1 MTTYGFLGM
10 GIMGSA
16 MAANLVRAGND
27 VIVWNRTPEGCA
39 PLVEMGAS
47 MGVSPRDVV
56 STADVTF
63 AMVSDPAAVEEICRG
78 PEGVFEGA
86 GPGHDLIDCSTV
98 DDLTSELLAAELAQR
113 GARFLEAP
121 VTGTKQPAIDGTLV
135 FLAAGERSLYD
146 DVAPALDIMGKLHV
160 FLGRAGMASRMKLII
175 NAIMGSTLAAL
186 CEGLALA
193 QKSELDGA
201 QLLELLDAGA
211 VSNPMFRGKGA
222 ALLSQE
228 YPASFPLKHMQKDFR
243 LTSELSERL
252 GQPIPSIAV
261 ANETY
266 KRALAQGYGD
276 DDFSVVFE
284 VVR

>member
-27 VIVWNRTPEGCA
+27 VIVWNRTPERCK
-39 PLVEMGAS
+39 PLIEMGAS
-47 MGVSPRDVV
+47 MGASPREVV
-56 STADVTF
+56 GTADVTF
-63 AMVSDPAAVEEICRG
+63 AMVSDPAAVEQICEG
-78 PEGVFEGA
+78 PDGVFAGA
-86 GPGHDLIDCSTV
+86 GHGHDFIDCSTV
-98 DDLTSELLAAELAQR
+98 DDLTSQLLAEELAQR

-121 VTGTKQPAIDGTLV
+121 VSGTKQPAIDGTLV
-135 FLAAGERSLYD
+135 FLAAGDRSLYD
-146 DVAPALDIMGKLHV
+146 DVAPALDVMGKHHV
-160 FLGRAGMASRMKLII
+160 FLGRAGLASRMKLVI
-175 NAIMGSTLAAL
+175 NAIMGTTLAAL

-211 VSNPMFRGKGA
+211 VSNPMFRGKGPV
-222 ALLSQE
+222 LLAHE

-243 LTSELSERL
+243 LTAELSEREH
-252 GQPIPSIAV
+252 QPIPSIVA
-261 ANETY
+261 ANELY
-266 KRALAQGYGD
+266 KRALSEGHGD
-276 DDFSVVFE
+276 EDMSAVFE

>member
-1 MTTYGFLGM
+1 MTTYGFLGT

-27 VIVWNRTPEGCA
+27 VIVWNRTPERCE

-47 MGVSPRDVV
+47 MGESPRVVV
-56 STADVTF
+56 SMADVTF
-63 AMVSDPAAVEEICRG
+63 AMVSDPAAVEEICWG
-78 PEGVFEGA
+78 PEGVFAGA
-86 GPGHDLIDCSTV
+86 GPGHDFIDCSTV
-98 DDLTSELLAAELAQR
+98 DDLTSELLAEELAQR

-135 FLAAGERSLYD
+135 FLAAGDRSLYEEL
-146 DVAPALDIMGKLHV
+146 APALDIMGKLHV

-211 VSNPMFRGKGA
+211 VSNPMFRGKGP
-222 ALLSQE
+222 ALLSHE

-243 LTSELSERL
+243 LTSELSERQ

-266 KRALAQGYGD
+266 KRALVQGHGD

-284 VVR
+284 VLR